1 MSNPSLR
8 SFRILAA
15 VGLAA
20 ALGALVVPSPS
31 VADDVIPIAE
41 ALDTAK
47 TYDFVM
53 IEGVVTD
60 KKGQG
65 LFRIE
70 DESGD
75 MIVLIK
81 DHTLR
86 EEGPIDVHDRLRLW
100 GRIEEKKL
108 DRDKRGMMV
117 SRVYRQG
124 EKVGATG
131 KNDAGAAADAAV
143 VPIDRSALPAAPA
156 ISGDAVMKPHASE
169 QFVARARAKVQA
181 YREAEAA
188 AVEAGQ
194 AYARVARDSAS
205 SEADQAAALERVETA
220 EARVVELRG
229 QFPALLDEARA
240 QGLDQGVIS
249 MIEQTAGLR

>member
-1 MSNPSLR
+1 M
-8 SFRILAA
+8 SFRNLRISRALA
-15 VGLAA
+15 VIGLAA
-20 ALGALVVPSPS
+20 TLGALVVATPSM
-31 VADDVIPIAE
+31 AEEAIPIAE
-41 ALDTAK
+41 ALDTTK

-75 MIVLIK
+75 MVVLIK
-81 DHTLR
+81 DHMMR
-86 EEGPIDVHDRLRLW
+86 EDGPIELNDRLRLW

-117 SRVYRQG
+117 SRIYRQG
-124 EKVGATG
+124 EKVGASG
-131 KNDAGAAADAAV
+131 KDNPGAAAGAAV
-143 VPIDRSALPAAPA
+143 VPIDRSALPAAPD
-156 ISGDAVMKPHASE
+156 ISGDGVMKPNASDE
-169 QFVARARAKVQA
+169 FVVRARAKVQT

-194 AYARVARDSAS
+194 AYARVARDAAS
-205 SEADQAAALERVETA
+205 SDADEAAALERVQTA
-220 EARVVELRG
+220 EARVVALRG
-229 QFPALLDEARA
+229 EFPALIDEARA
-240 QGLDQGVIS
+240 QGVDEGVIS